1 MTAEQ
6 IVVAVVLAALSYVVG
21 SIPFGIVVAR
31 LTNAPDPRTLGSGRT
46 GGTNALRAMGRK
58 RALLVVTGDVL
69 KGVIP
74 VLVARYVTG
83 NAAVEVL
90 CAIAAILGST
100 RSMFVGFKGG
110 RGVATSVGTMLVIFP
125 PAILVG
131 APVFVG
137 VILITRY
144 VSLGS
149 LLAITAGAVLV
160 GIWWL
165 AANGSCRS
173 PTPSTRRSAR
183 SWSGSRTR
191 TTWTACSTAPSA
203 ASTSGCSPAT
213 DAHTWALKCENRAA
227 LRDPV
232 RARLRI
238 SRRASCGSSP
248 SNRRVCHWSAGTGRG
263 LPCRSSSTSP

>member
-1 MTAEQ
+1 MSAEQ
-6 IVVAVVLAALSYVVG
+6 ILVAIVLVGLSYVAG
-21 SIPFGIVVAR
+21 SIPFGILVAK
-31 LTNAPDPRTLGSGRT
+31 LTGAPDPRSTGSGRT

-83 NAAVEVL
+83 SAAVEVL

-125 PAILVG
+125 PAVLVG
-131 APVFVG
+131 APVFIG
-137 VILITRY
+137 VILVTRY

-149 LLAITAGAVLV
+149 LLAITAGAILV

-165 AANGSCRS
+165 AANGTVPFAYPVYATLGTILVWLAHADNVERLLHG
-173 PTPSTRRSAR
+173 TERRFDL
-183 SWSGSRTR
+183 GLL
-191 TTWTACSTAPSA
+191 
-203 ASTSGCSPAT
+203 G
-213 DAHTWALKCENRAA
+213 
-227 LRDPV
+227 RD
-232 RARLRI
+232 
-238 SRRASCGSSP
+238 
-248 SNRRVCHWSAGTGRG
+248 
-263 LPCRSSSTSP
+263 